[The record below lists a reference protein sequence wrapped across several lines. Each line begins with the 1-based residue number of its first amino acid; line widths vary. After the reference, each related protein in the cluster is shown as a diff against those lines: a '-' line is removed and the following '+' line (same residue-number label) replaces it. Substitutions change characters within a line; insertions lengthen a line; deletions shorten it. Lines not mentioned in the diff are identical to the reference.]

1 MTSIEGVQNHR
12 VDHTEGNP
20 WDEITHAGSEE
31 ARKEAALQK
40 GLPAH
45 SSWREINYID
55 SEEARKKAAL
65 QKGLPVYSS
74 WDEITHAAKR

>member
-1 MTSIEGVQNHR
+1 MTSIEGAQNHR
-12 VDHTEGNP
+12 VDYTEGNP
-20 WDEITHAGSEE
+20 WDEITRAGSEK
-31 ARKEAALQK
+31 ARENAALQK

-55 SEEARKKAAL
+55 SEKARENAAL

-74 WDEITHAAKR
+74 WDEITRADKR

>member
-1 MTSIEGVQNHR
+1 MTSIEGAQNHR

-20 WDEITHAGSEE
+20 WDEITHADSEE
-31 ARKEAALQK
+31 ARKKAALQK

-65 QKGLPVYSS
+65 QKGLPAHSS